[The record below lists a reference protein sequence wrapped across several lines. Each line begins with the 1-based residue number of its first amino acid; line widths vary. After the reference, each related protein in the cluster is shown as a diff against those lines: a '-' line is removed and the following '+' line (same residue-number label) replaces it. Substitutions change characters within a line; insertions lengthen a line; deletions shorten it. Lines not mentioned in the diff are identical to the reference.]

1 MTIDESCLDEEG
13 KYLDKPYTVRMVQ
26 WQPFQVK
33 DHFLKEP
40 DGKQVPVCASCKKT
54 NRTRQFCREKHCH
67 RQLPWCTVYVM
78 MSALDSTDPSTI
90 VAGPSVPVGQPL
102 EEVPTG
108 GGKRGQERAAKI
120 AKAAAEQRA
129 ESARIRV
136 AKDCD
141 DINAVPES
149 RTFLAMVS
157 CQEISVKWVELADF
171 DPHVNPETGV
181 HASVRSQEAGAAQAQ
196 AQAGASAA
204 AAGQAGAHPQASA
217 GAAYQQGQPTTMQEY
232 FAQLAAMG
240 YSPQEQQQAWAAYMG
255 MGAQAAHAAHAQH
268 AQYAQYAAQQAYAA
282 QAHAHAQANGQHHG
296 GHPAY
301 AAHWGHMSPGAAAAA
316 YGHPGGVAA
325 SPGGAAPHGEEAQGE
340 DGDAKPSAGEAAEA
354 ANAEETNGGEAKQ
367 DEANPPVGHYP
378 HPHPHPHYQPD
389 QAAMDPH
396 MAHQH
401 WLQHNAYVYQ
411 QQMHMQHEHDN
422 MHPNPLSGAPHE
434 ASAEDFDGLGHNLNG
449 GDGGAGGDDDD
460 LHQHQSKRQRTD
472 DGEDNSGE
480 AV

>member
-90 VAGPSVPVGQPL
+90 VAGPSVPAGQPL
-102 EEVPTG
+102 EEVPAG
-108 GGKRGQERAAKI
+108 GAGPVRATKRGQERAAKI
-120 AKAAAEQRA
+120 ARAAAEQRA

-157 CQEISVKWVELADF
+157 SQEISVKWVELADF

-196 AQAGASAA
+196 AQANASAA
-204 AAGQAGAHPQASA
+204 AAGQAGAPAA
-217 GAAYQQGQPTTMQEY
+217 GAGAYGAQQGGQPTTMQEY

-240 YSPQEQQQAWAAYMG
+240 YSPQEQQQAWQAYMG

-282 QAHAHAQANGQHHG
+282 QAHAHAQANGQ
-296 GHPAY
+296 PY
-301 AAHWGHMSPGAAAAA
+301 APHWGHMSPGAAAAA
-316 YGHPGGVAA
+316 YGHPGAA
-325 SPGGAAPHGEEAQGE
+325 AAPHGE
-340 DGDAKPSAGEAAEA
+340 DGDAKPSAGQAAAEG
-354 ANAEETNGGEAKQ
+354 ANPEESNGGEAKQ
-367 DEANPPVGHYP
+367 DEGNPPVGHYP
-378 HPHPHPHYQPD
+378 HPHYQPD
-389 QAAMDPH
+389 QATMEQH
-396 MAHQH
+396 MAHQQ
-401 WLQHNAYVYQ
+401 WLQQHYAYQ

-422 MHPNPLSGAPHE
+422 MHPNALSGAP
-434 ASAEDFDGLGHNLNG
+434 AEDFDGLGHNLNG